1 MKPIFNLKNPRHM
14 QILREELKRAKQ
26 ILIEGYSADEIWQ
39 SMPDNDRNTVLYVAK
54 ATNPEELIKMSWDAI
69 PADVQDLIDLSDYE
83 LARDNKDGRT
93 NLRGISS
100 LMSRD
105 ERSKKFI
112 NKFLYKIKRNSM
124 NDITV
129 KQSYQ
134 LSSALNNYLNSGT
147 PSAGESSDD
156 SGKANYLD
164 MLRKQSNSGLD

>member
-39 SMPDNDRNTVLYVAK
+39 SMPDTDRNTVLYVAK

-93 NLRGISS
+93 NLRGITS
-100 LMSRD
+100 LMSRED
-105 ERSKKFI
+105 RAKKFV
-112 NKFLYKIKRNSM
+112 NKFLYKIKRNSV

-134 LSSALNNYLNSGT
+134 LSSAMNDYLRSGT
-147 PSAGESSDD
+147 PSAASSSDD
-156 SGKANYLD
+156 SGKAAFLD
-164 MLRKQSNSGLD
+164 MLRKQTNSGLD